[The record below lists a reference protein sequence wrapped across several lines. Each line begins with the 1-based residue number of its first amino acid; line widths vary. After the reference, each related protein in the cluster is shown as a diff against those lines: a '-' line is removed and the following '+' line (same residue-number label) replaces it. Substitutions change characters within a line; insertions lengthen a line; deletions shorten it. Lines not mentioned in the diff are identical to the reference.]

1 MACPFSLRPPPKKLG
16 DYTFDNNFAIINLNL
31 RLVDSLKEGLIS
43 LNRDMNAM
51 KKSFEP
57 IGLFY
62 LTKCVIALPEFVR
75 RKLLN
80 MTAQTMTFGFSNVP
94 GPKRP
99 FTIAGKVNNGI
110 GFIMPVGGDLVG
122 SFSIISHVNV
132 IKMIITMD
140 KATMPDV
147 KVMKD
152 MFIENMDEM
161 LGGPAWQEFHRKR
174 ND

>member
-1 MACPFSLRPPPKKLG
+1 MRMACPFSLRPPPKKLG

-75 RKLLN
+75 RKILN
-80 MTAQTMTFGFSNVP
+80 LTA
-94 GPKRP
+94 
-99 FTIAGKVNNGI
+99 
-110 GFIMPVGGDLVG
+110 
-122 SFSIISHVNV
+122 
-132 IKMIITMD
+132 
-140 KATMPDV
+140 
-147 KVMKD
+147 
-152 MFIENMDEM
+152 
-161 LGGPAWQEFHRKR
+161 
-174 ND
+174 